1 METRNGERKGGTSEH
16 DRGYK
21 RLFSHPTA
29 VEELLCG
36 FLQEDW
42 AEHLD
47 FSTLER
53 VGNSFVSEDFRE
65 RHGDLLW
72 RLRFK
77 GKDGWFYLYLLL
89 EFQSTSDPF
98 MAVRLLTYV
107 SLLLEQIIRKG
118 DLKPGDGLPAV
129 LPLVLHNGKRPWRA
143 PRDLESLFVEVPEGL
158 RRYLPR
164 LTYLLLDEGRL
175 DLDRPGLE
183 RNQIAALFRIETS
196 KSLEDFRRL
205 TRELAGLIAGGGDPE
220 LRRTLDAWVLSLFR
234 RTFPGAIISETTDL
248 EEIGMLEETA
258 VEWRR
263 QWKREA
269 RREGLQEGRKE
280 GLKEG
285 VVAMRK
291 LLLQQMTQRFGRLP
305 VQVRRRVEEISSIAE
320 LSKLGKKLLSAESLR
335 DLGLA

>member
-1 METRNGERKGGTSEH
+1 MSV
-16 DRGYK
+16 DRA
-21 RLFSHPTA
+21 LTA
-29 VEELLCG
+29 
-36 FLQEDW
+36 QPD
-42 AEHLD
+42 
-47 FSTLER
+47 R
-53 VGNSFVSEDFRE
+53 
-65 RHGDLLW
+65 
-72 RLRFK
+72 
-77 GKDGWFYLYLLL
+77 
-89 EFQSTSDPF
+89 
-98 MAVRLLTYV
+98 
-107 SLLLEQIIRKG
+107 
-118 DLKPGDGLPAV
+118 LPAV

-205 TRELAGLIAGGGDPE
+205 TRELAALIAGGGDPE

-269 RREGLQEGRKE
+269 RREGLQEGRQE

-320 LSKLGKKLLSAESLR
+320 LSKLGKKLLSAESFR
-335 DLGLA
+335 DLGLS